1 MKSFAILVTLTV
13 GMVASGLAEV
23 RIWKNDQGVEIPA
36 EMKGMQGDNVLL
48 RLRDGRVVPYPLAK
62 LSAEDQEFARNA
74 PASSG
79 PTGDWKKGMS
89 KGDLSLQSASQ
100 LAFGPEGIL
109 FIGDTLGGTIIALA
123 TDDTDT
129 GTATDLRVD
138 AIDQKLAALLGTT
151 PDQISI
157 QDLAV
162 NPISKNV
169 YVSVSRG
176 RGPDAAA
183 VLVKIDNN
191 AEMQLV
197 SLEKV
202 LFSQAQL
209 TEVPDGR
216 DRLES
221 ITDIAFFQDRVLM
234 AGLSNEEFSSSFRA
248 IPFPFET
255 VEKGT
260 AVEIYHGAHGRFETR
275 SPVRTFLPFEIGG
288 VPSVLAAYTCTP
300 LVQIPVESLSPGKK
314 IRGKTVAELGN
325 GNRPLDM
332 ILYEKSGKQFVLMAN
347 SKRGIMKIATDGLE
361 DVEEITS
368 RTAMA
373 GQPYETIE
381 DWVGVNQLD
390 TFDSNQA
397 LALVREG
404 STLSLVTKMLP

>member
-1 MKSFAILVTLTV
+1 
-13 GMVASGLAEV
+13 
-23 RIWKNDQGVEIPA
+23 
-36 EMKGMQGDNVLL
+36 
-48 RLRDGRVVPYPLAK
+48 
-62 LSAEDQEFARNA
+62 
-74 PASSG
+74 
-79 PTGDWKKGMS
+79 
-89 KGDLSLQSASQ
+89 
-100 LAFGPEGIL
+100 
-109 FIGDTLGGTIIALA
+109 
-123 TDDTDT
+123 
-129 GTATDLRVD
+129 
-138 AIDQKLAALLGTT
+138 
-151 PDQISI
+151 
-157 QDLAV
+157 
-162 NPISKNV
+162 
-169 YVSVSRG
+169 
-176 RGPDAAA
+176 
-183 VLVKIDNN
+183 
-191 AEMQLV
+191 
-197 SLEKV
+197 
-202 LFSQAQL
+202 
-209 TEVPDGR
+209 
-216 DRLES
+216 
-221 ITDIAFFQDRVLM
+221 M